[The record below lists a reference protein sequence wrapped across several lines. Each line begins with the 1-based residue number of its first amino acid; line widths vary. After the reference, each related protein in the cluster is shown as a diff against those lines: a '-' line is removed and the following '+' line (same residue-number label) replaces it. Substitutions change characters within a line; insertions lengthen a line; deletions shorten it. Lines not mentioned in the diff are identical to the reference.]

1 MKTPFNLAREVGRPS
16 QADALDVSGGW
27 ARPTLLTTPLDV
39 AHMTDEISSAA
50 SSAASRWDLNAFAQM
65 MGIKGK
71 TAEVQLRGAHARE
84 ATLGFLDGELVD
96 ARLDDLRGEEAFFGL
111 FVIERLEL
119 VTIHERAPEQRSI
132 ETPLTH
138 LLMEAHWRAE
148 ERQQKRLL
156 STQEYTF
163 EEIQAMLRA
172 ESMRATS
179 ETARVLPKPNISQAR
194 EVKQQSL
201 ANRLSRKLPQTPDGR
216 HMPDRLS
223 ALEHDL
229 DRLITS
235 ETVVPELD
243 VTSPPELD
251 AAMLDV
257 LHTKLPKRPEHAQD
271 ADDLRELA
279 HALASLSTTATR
291 LPELDELTSVQ
302 EVQPDDTAELSA
314 PSQEAL
320 LRAEVDAH
328 AQAISGG
335 VRWMLREQPPAV
347 LHPLCQGVLR
357 LPGCLWAGLVVG
369 GEVRWHAHPLSAQ
382 ADAAAQLEM
391 TAQARFAFRTLRP
404 TTPVERMVL
413 IEGELLYML
422 EEIPSREGAFICLVV
437 TTQETTLA
445 ATWWA
450 IGQLMEES
458 RLVAESGGGV
468 YAGS

>member
-1 MKTPFNLAREVGRPS
+1 
-16 QADALDVSGGW
+16 
-27 ARPTLLTTPLDV
+27 
-39 AHMTDEISSAA
+39 MTDENASAA
-50 SSAASRWDLNAFAQM
+50 GSAASRWDLNAFAQM

-71 TAEVQLRGAHARE
+71 TAQVELRGAHERE
-84 ATLGFLDGELVD
+84 GTLGFLDGELVD
-96 ARLDDLRGEEAFFGL
+96 ATLGELRGEEAFFGL
-111 FVIERLEL
+111 FVLERLEL
-119 VTIHERAPEQRSI
+119 VKIHERSPDQHTI

-179 ETARVLPKPNISQAR
+179 ETARVLPRPNISQAR

-201 ANRLSRKLPQTPDGR
+201 ASRLSSKLPQTPDGR
-216 HMPDRLS
+216 HMPERLS
-223 ALEHDL
+223 ALERDL
-229 DRLITS
+229 DRLTTS

-243 VTSPPELD
+243 ATSAPALD

-257 LHTKLPKRPEHAQD
+257 LNTKLPKRPEHELD

-302 EVQPDDTAELSA
+302 QEGQRHDTAELS
-314 PSQEAL
+314 PLSQEAL
-320 LRAEVDAH
+320 QRASADAP
-328 AQAISGG
+328 AQEAPRG
-335 VRWMLREQPPAV
+335 VRWALREQPPAV
-347 LHPLCQGVLR
+347 LHPLCHGVLR

-369 GEVRWHAHPLSAQ
+369 DEVRWHEHPVSAQ
-382 ADAAAQLEM
+382 AHAAAQLEM
-391 TAQARFAFRTLRP
+391 TAQARFAFRELRP

-413 IEGELLYML
+413 VEGDLLYML
-422 EEIPSREGAFICLVV
+422 EEVPAREGAFICLVV
-437 TTQETTLA
+437 TMKETTLA

-450 IGQLMEES
+450 IGQLMEEA
-458 RLVAESGGGV
+458 RLVAESGG
-468 YAGS
+468 AHGSA